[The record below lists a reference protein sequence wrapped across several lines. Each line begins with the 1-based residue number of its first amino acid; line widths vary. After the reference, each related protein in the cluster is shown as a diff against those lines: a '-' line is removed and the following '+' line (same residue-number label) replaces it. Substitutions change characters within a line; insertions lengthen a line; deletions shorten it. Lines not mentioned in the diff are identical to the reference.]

1 MSQIEVVPSTS
12 RHNNIDK
19 TQELCFVTSKRGGE
33 ILLND
38 GYQYYKKKDNKNG
51 SSRWNCKYKSKC
63 RGTITIKG
71 NTIMNKV
78 SHSKNCVRDHAGNEI
93 KKEISTWKVESGQGV
108 LPLQTIY
115 NEGVNRLKDRGLN
128 LLTRIP
134 NFNNVKHGLYNS
146 RRKEFGIDNIKP
158 KTVTDVKV
166 PVKYNDFLMA
176 DYQEGARRI
185 LIFSSKEA
193 REKLKTVKHFFAD
206 GTFKCVVPP
215 FVQMYSIHGDLG
227 STEKST
233 NIKPLIYALVTDK
246 KEETYQIIFQLLL
259 SQNPSWKPEKFT
271 TDFETAQMNAIQSVF
286 PEVDI
291 KGCFFHFTQ
300 ALSKKAKSL
309 HILKNRAC
317 KRHVALCAAL
327 ALLPEQATDEGW
339 FYIMEDWSEQ
349 NENLVKFNDYF
360 TKQWLQKEDMRRIWC
375 FNSERHRTTNSVEA
389 WHSSINKK
397 LCGNTKPNIL
407 QFLSIIKTDAS
418 MTSLTIAKLENG
430 HQILNKR
437 KEYIEKDEKI
447 AYILEQLDNNYI
459 NVGHCLE
466 KLLTYVF

>member
-1 MSQIEVVPSTS
+1 MYILRVMLL
-12 RHNNIDK
+12 RNINLPPIWTVGSEEEK
-19 TQELCFVTSKRGGE
+19 ELGRTIMADEPQCSSGLTGKEYISSERGRPILLRGGK
-33 ILLND
+33 I
-38 GYQYYKKKDNKNG
+38 DNRTLSFFGHTQGKLASKLDL
-51 SSRWNCKYKSKC
+51 SSLSSARGGAGRGVDKGVWC
-63 RGTITIKG
+63 RIKEESF
-71 NTIMNKV
+71 N
-78 SHSKNCVRDHAGNEI
+78 NCVRDHAGNEI

-134 NFNNVKHGLYNS
+134 NFNNVTHGLYNS

-206 GTFKCVVPP
+206 GTFECVVPP

-233 NIKPLIYALVTDK
+233 NIKPLIYAL
-246 KEETYQIIFQLLL
+246 
-259 SQNPSWKPEKFT
+259 
-271 TDFETAQMNAIQSVF
+271 
-286 PEVDI
+286 
-291 KGCFFHFTQ
+291 

-339 FYIMEDWSEQ
+339 FYIMEDWSEE
-349 NENLVKFNDYF
+349 NEKSKRHKEVQRVMIVSEVQTWRSNGYAVFKKAEEVVVPKKYEDFLRLV
-360 TKQWLQKEDMRRIWC
+360 LVSRGPSVRISPHTPIC
-375 FNSERHRTTNSVEA
+375 IKPRERFSVMQTGPYGQPSARTAPQPSAWRVRAAELSARTSTCAPLPAVIVLVSCGAHASAQYNRHQSWRILTRVE
-389 WHSSINKK
+389 
-397 LCGNTKPNIL
+397 
-407 QFLSIIKTDAS
+407 
-418 MTSLTIAKLENG
+418 
-430 HQILNKR
+430 
-437 KEYIEKDEKI
+437 
-447 AYILEQLDNNYI
+447 
-459 NVGHCLE
+459 
-466 KLLTYVF
+466 

>member
-1 MSQIEVVPSTS
+1 
-12 RHNNIDK
+12 
-19 TQELCFVTSKRGGE
+19 
-33 ILLND
+33 
-38 GYQYYKKKDNKNG
+38 
-51 SSRWNCKYKSKC
+51 
-63 RGTITIKG
+63 
-71 NTIMNKV
+71 MNKV
-78 SHSKNCVRDHAGNEI
+78 SHSNNCVRDHAGNEI

-193 REKLKTVKHFFAD
+193 REKLKT
-206 GTFKCVVPP
+206 
-215 FVQMYSIHGDLG
+215 
-227 STEKST
+227 
-233 NIKPLIYALVTDK
+233 
-246 KEETYQIIFQLLL
+246 
-259 SQNPSWKPEKFT
+259 
-271 TDFETAQMNAIQSVF
+271 
-286 PEVDI
+286 
-291 KGCFFHFTQ
+291 

-339 FYIMEDWSEQ
+339 FYIMEDWSEE

-360 TKQWLQKEDMRRIWC
+360 TKRWLQKEDMLRIWC